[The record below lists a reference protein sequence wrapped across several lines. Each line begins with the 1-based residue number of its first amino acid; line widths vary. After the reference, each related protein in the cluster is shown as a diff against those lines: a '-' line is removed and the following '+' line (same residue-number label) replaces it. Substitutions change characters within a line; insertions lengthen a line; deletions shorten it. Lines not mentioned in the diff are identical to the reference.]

1 MTTINPDGYN
11 ANVAPDG
18 SNVNKELPMSNT
30 ERVLKTK
37 SGEISINQDSIAQ
50 AEVNQSPNIRF
61 VRENGNVYIDL
72 LVSNPSSPQLSPPKL
87 GASST
92 TDDVTPNTWFNGS
105 PIVALW
111 DAFAAMYLALQKQKR
126 LDKMIELNLANV
138 SYQMSEDSAKLR
150 IDLGKIE
157 QMEHIMGA
165 VTTALVGVAS
175 AAISWRMPHATEKG
189 GWGAGGIATME
200 LAKGTFQ
207 SMGEAVKAFFAMPK
221 ATTEAAK
228 IIKDAANQLILA
240 NKESAA
246 QAAKE
251 GQDELNR
258 VLQQLS
264 DIIQRY
270 KDAMKMVQA

>member
-1 MTTINPDGYN
+1 MPEINTGVYN
-11 ANVAPDG
+11 PSAVPEGDPG
-18 SNVNKELPMSNT
+18 NKELQMPDTHRM
-30 ERVLKTK
+30 LKVK
-37 SGEISINQDSIAQ
+37 SGEISLSQDSIAMVDASISQ
-50 AEVNQSPNIRF
+50 NIKF
-61 VRENGNVYIDL
+61 VRENGNLYIDIL
-72 LVSNPSSPQLSPPKL
+72 ISNPGSPQLAPPKL
-87 GASST
+87 ESDST
-92 TDDVTPNTWFNGS
+92 TEDITPNTWFNGS
-105 PIVALW
+105 SLVALG
-111 DAFAAMYLALQKQKR
+111 DAFAAMYKALQKQKR
-126 LDKMIELNLANV
+126 LDKMIELNLANI

-165 VTTALVGVAS
+165 ITTALVGSAS
-175 AAISWRMPHATEKG
+175 AAISFKLPRANEPGMG
-189 GWGAGGIATME
+189 GAGGITLME
-200 LAKGTFQ
+200 LAKGSFQ
-207 SMGEAVKAFFAMPK
+207 ALGEAVKAFFAMPK
-221 ATTEAAK
+221 ATAEAAK

-270 KDAMKMVQA
+270 KEAMKMVQG